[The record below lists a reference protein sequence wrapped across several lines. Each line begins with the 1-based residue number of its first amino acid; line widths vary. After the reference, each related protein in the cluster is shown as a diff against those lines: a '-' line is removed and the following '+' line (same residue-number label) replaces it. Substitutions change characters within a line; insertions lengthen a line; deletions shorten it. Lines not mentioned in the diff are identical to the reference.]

1 MSRRALRPDWQNCSA
16 LVEGLTRMERQMIQ
30 LKSARELE
38 IMARGGQI
46 LAGAIRLA
54 ERDVR
59 AGMTTK
65 DVDRMVEEFIRSHDG
80 ATPSFKG
87 LYGFPASICAS
98 INEEIVHGIPS
109 AKRVIR
115 DGDIISVDVGVQ
127 LEGYHTDAATTIAVG
142 DVSAESRRLLD
153 VTRQALA
160 AGIAAAQLDNHVGD
174 IGAAVQA
181 VVERAGFNVTRDL
194 VGHGIGTTF
203 HEDPQVP
210 NYGKPKR
217 GVKLSAGLTIAIEP
231 MVMTGSYKTKQLSD
245 RWTVITA
252 DKSRAAHFEHTIA
265 ITAQGPR
272 VLTQLAA

>member
-1 MSRRALRPDWQNCSA
+1 
-16 LVEGLTRMERQMIQ
+16 MIQ
-30 LKSARELE
+30 LKSAREIE

-46 LAGAIRLA
+46 LAGALQVA

-59 AGMTTK
+59 AGMTTL
-65 DVDRMVEEFIRSHDG
+65 DVDRMIEEFIRSHAG
-80 ATPSFKG
+80 AVPSFKG

-109 AKRVIR
+109 AKRVIH
-115 DGDIISVDVGVQ
+115 DGDIISVDIGVH
-127 LEGYHTDAATTIAVG
+127 LDGYHTDAATTVAVG
-142 DVSAESRRLLD
+142 DVDAESLRLLD
-153 VTRQALA
+153 VTRQALD
-160 AGIAAAQLDNHVGD
+160 AGIAAARPDNHVGD
-174 IGAAVQA
+174 IGAAVQQ

-231 MVMTGSYKTKQLSD
+231 MVMIGSHKTKQMSD
-245 RWTVITA
+245 QWTVITA
-252 DKSRAAHFEHTIA
+252 DKSRAAHFEHTVA

-272 VLTQLAA
+272 VLTRLTA

>member
-1 MSRRALRPDWQNCSA
+1 
-16 LVEGLTRMERQMIQ
+16 MIQ
-30 LKSARELE
+30 LKSTREIE

-59 AGMTTK
+59 AGMTTM
-65 DVDRMVEEFIRSHDG
+65 DVDRMVEEFIRAHPG
-80 ATPSFKG
+80 AVPSFKG

-98 INEEIVHGIPS
+98 INDEIVHGIPS
-109 AKRVIR
+109 RKRTIR

-127 LEGYHTDAATTIAVG
+127 LDGYHTDAATTIAVG
-142 DVSAESRRLLD
+142 NVGAESLRLLD

-160 AGIAAAQLDNHVGD
+160 AGIAAAQPENHVGD

-217 GVKLSAGLTIAIEP
+217 GVKLTPGLTIAIEP
-231 MVMTGSYKTKQLSD
+231 MVMIGGYKTRQLD
-245 RWTVITA
+245 DEWTVVTA
-252 DKSRAAHFEHTIA
+252 DRSRAAHFEHTVA

>member
-1 MSRRALRPDWQNCSA
+1 
-16 LVEGLTRMERQMIQ
+16 MIQ
-30 LKSARELE
+30 LKSAREIE

-46 LAGAIRLA
+46 LAAAVRLA
-54 ERDVR
+54 ETDTR
-59 AGMTTK
+59 AGMSTL
-65 DVDRMVEEFIRSHDG
+65 DVDRMIEEFIRSHEG
-80 ATPSFKG
+80 ALPSFKG
-87 LYGFPASICAS
+87 LYGFPASVCAS

-115 DGDIISVDVGVQ
+115 DGDIVSIDVGVL
-127 LEGYHTDAATTIAVG
+127 LEGYHTDAATTVAVG
-142 DVSAESRRLLD
+142 NVGAESLRLLD
-153 VTRQALA
+153 VTRKALA
-160 AGIAAAQLDNHVGD
+160 AGIAAAQPDNHVGD
-174 IGAAVQA
+174 IGAAVQE

-217 GVKLSAGLTIAIEP
+217 GVKLAAGLTIAIEP
-231 MVMTGSYKTKQLSD
+231 MVMIGSHKTRQLPD
-245 RWTVITA
+245 QWTVVTV
-252 DKSRAAHFEHTIA
+252 DKSRAAHFEHTVA